1 MRQLREDIYGID
13 AGTAVLDLA
22 VFYFKDTA
30 NAGIVPL
37 MPAIN
42 RL

>member
-22 VFYFKDTA
+22 VFNFKDTA
-30 NAGIVPL
+30 HAGIVPL

-42 RL
+42 SP